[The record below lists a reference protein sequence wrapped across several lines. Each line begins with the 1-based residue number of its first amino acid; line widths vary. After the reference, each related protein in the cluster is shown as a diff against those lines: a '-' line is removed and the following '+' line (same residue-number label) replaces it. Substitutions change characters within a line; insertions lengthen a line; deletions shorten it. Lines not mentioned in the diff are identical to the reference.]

1 MKNEE
6 NTSKMQHQRTCS
18 NQNVRNP
25 PQLDL
30 RIPPGL
36 GWHVKPSSRVTH
48 LSRPSVYTEFAWIF
62 ILHMLPTRIF
72 KLTLR
77 KWEDLIKQIFAWIVD
92 AGSPATLGRIFPVNS
107 PMQNGSSDMSMCV
120 SIVQARTSC
129 APSSWGAVNSRIKLF
144 LCPLAVG
151 RGQRILGFTTLIC

>member
-1 MKNEE
+1 MRFLTSAARTTTAKKAVRMLQKHSLHGDCRKTPASTQKHGYLTTNLRPPEHSWHAYPRKNEE

-48 LSRPSVYTEFAWIF
+48 LSRPSVCTEFAWIF
-62 ILHMLPTRIF
+62 FLHMLPTRIF
-72 KLTLR
+72 KYL
-77 KWEDLIKQIFAWIVD
+77 
-92 AGSPATLGRIFPVNS
+92 
-107 PMQNGSSDMSMCV
+107 
-120 SIVQARTSC
+120 
-129 APSSWGAVNSRIKLF
+129 
-144 LCPLAVG
+144 
-151 RGQRILGFTTLIC
+151 